1 MIQSPV
7 IQNAGGIP
15 DLASHIA
22 AEQAQALNGMS
33 NSMGFNFKA
42 NSGSSATLTDLS
54 NNALYQF
61 TNGGATTLTIDYAY
75 NIAKLLPQ
83 PLSLGQIFSFMI
95 MTNAGTTI
103 ATPTLSSTNGG
114 VTLAGTTSML
124 ASALRFYNGV
134 LTQVTSI
141 TQMPMTAGSTFT
153 SLTQVGSTNAFT
165 VVLGTNS
172 LVPVAGQLIYIGTTT
187 GTLPAG
193 WYPIC
198 FVTSATSFVIMTPA
212 GIVWTCTAATLN
224 IGASPPAPV
233 YSPLITIT
241 GLMTVGASMAV

>member
-1 MIQSPV
+1 MIQSPN
-7 IQNAGGIP
+7 IQIAGGIP
-15 DLASHIA
+15 DLASHLQ
-22 AEQAQALNGMS
+22 AEQTQALNGMS
-33 NSMGFNFKA
+33 CAGGFNFKT
-42 NSGSSATLTDLS
+42 NSGTTATLTDFS
-54 NNALYQF
+54 NNAFYQW
-61 TNGGATTLTIDYAY
+61 TAGAGTTITIDYAY
-75 NIAKLLPQ
+75 NICKLLPQ
-83 PLSLGQIFSFMI
+83 PLSLGQMFSFWMQ
-95 MTNAGTTI
+95 TTSGTTI

-124 ASALRFYNGV
+124 ASALRAYNGTI
-134 LTQVTSI
+134 TQVTSV

-153 SLTQVGSTNAFT
+153 SLTQVGSTNDFT
-165 VVLGTNS
+165 VVLGTNA

-212 GIVWTCTAATLN
+212 GTVWTCTAATLN

-241 GLMTVGASMAV
+241 GMFTVGASCAV